1 VGFQD
6 PQQKGSFQRAEKSIS
21 SEETGL
27 GDRAEM
33 LEHLPGKRKPLSSNL
48 KYFHKKEKKRKKK
61 KLGAGGWLTH
71 AILATQE
78 AEKRK
83 IVVPT
88 QARANSS
95 QDSISK
101 IPITKRGRRSGSGGT
116 APA

>member
-48 KYFHKKEKKRKKK
+48 KYFHKKEKKKKK
-61 KLGAGGWLTH
+61 EKAGCWWVAH
-71 AILATQE
+71 ACN
-78 AEKRK
+78 
-83 IVVPT
+83 P
-88 QARANSS
+88 SY
-95 QDSISK
+95 
-101 IPITKRGRRSGSGGT
+101 SGSREEEDCGSNSG
-116 APA
+116 PGK